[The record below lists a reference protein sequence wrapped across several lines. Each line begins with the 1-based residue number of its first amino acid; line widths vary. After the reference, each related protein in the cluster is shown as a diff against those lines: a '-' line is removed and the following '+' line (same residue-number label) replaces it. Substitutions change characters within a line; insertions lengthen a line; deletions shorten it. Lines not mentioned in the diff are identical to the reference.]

1 MLTADLDRS
10 FREAAAA
17 TGLLDAAYAV
27 VETPLGTVL
36 LAPGEGGLPRVSFTP
51 DVAALA
57 AAVGPRV
64 LRVPSR
70 LDDAAAQLDEYF
82 AGRRHGFD
90 LELDL
95 DAPPFQRDVL
105 RELALVPYGEVATY
119 GEVARRI
126 GRPRAARAVGGALNR
141 NPLPIVLP
149 CHRVVGATGSLVGYA
164 GGLDRKRTLLA
175 LEGALLPGCARGI
188 LRAEQSRL

>member
-36 LAPGEGGLPRVSFTP
+36 LAAGERGLRRVSFTP
-51 DVAALA
+51 DVDALA

-95 DAPPFQRDVL
+95 DAPAVAQYLVDDV
-105 RELALVPYGEVATY
+105 
-119 GEVARRI
+119 
-126 GRPRAARAVGGALNR
+126 
-141 NPLPIVLP
+141 
-149 CHRVVGATGSLVGYA
+149 
-164 GGLDRKRTLLA
+164 
-175 LEGALLPGCARGI
+175 
-188 LRAEQSRL
+188 